1 MNTEMVDPETGRSF
15 EDLDPRL
22 FSYNSPHGW
31 CPVCRGYGTVE
42 KRPGGLDERD
52 AESVLD
58 AELREELRRSRAD
71 ESETEPCP
79 DCHGTRLN
87 EVARH
92 VRIGDLAIT
101 DLARQS

>member
-42 KRPGGLDERD
+42 KRP
-52 AESVLD
+52 AASMN
-58 AELREELRRSRAD
+58 AMPNPS
-71 ESETEPCP
+71 STPNC
-79 DCHGTRLN
+79 
-87 EVARH
+87 ARNWSFP
-92 VRIGDLAIT
+92 R
-101 DLARQS
+101 